1 MSLKQLKTKVSKL
14 KIDLADNKDEIRDL
28 QKRQKHIEDAIKK
41 AEEELV
47 KFSKDKL
54 KVSEHAL
61 LRYLERVM
69 GEDLNLIRNLIKR
82 SLPDKLPNGRYPLKG
97 TLIQAIVANNV
108 VVSIVNKD
116 EWFLTAKKGIRD
128 ESA

>member
-1 MSLKQLKTKVSKL
+1 MSLKQLKTKVNKL
-14 KIDLADNKDEIRDL
+14 KIDLADNKDEIREL

-41 AEEELV
+41 ASEELS

-54 KVSEHAL
+54 KVSEHAV

-69 GEDLNLIRNLIKR
+69 DEDLDLIRNVIKR

-116 EWFLTAKKGIRD
+116 EC
-128 ESA
+128 